1 MITLG
6 VYSPKDGNYTQVI
19 PKEKKYTK
27 SEEQT
32 ERSLKALKDFHDFK
46 LIKDEEYKELRKR
59 IKNAKSDDEV
69 SVIMRNV
76 RKKMYK

>member
-69 SVIMRNV
+69 SVIMCNV

>member
-19 PKEKKYTK
+19 PKQKKYTK

-32 ERSLKALKDFHDFK
+32 ERSLKALKDFHDFR
-46 LIKDEEYKELRKR
+46 LITDDEYRELRKQIR
-59 IKNAKSDDEV
+59 NAKSDDEV
-69 SVIMRNV
+69 SVIMCKV
-76 RKKMYK
+76 RKQMYK